1 MSTNASTTQGG
12 EGTELWTI
20 RALIA
25 RHKRAALALA
35 GFVAVMVATIVL
47 AAIGSKAG
55 AVTDA
60 TTCVQW
66 GSANQNRQTTYGEL
80 YLREHGPV
88 PKYGDSP
95 AAVIN
100 AINFGCGEAF
110 GDAVSD
116 TTTVVQA
123 ISGTF

>member
-12 EGTELWTI
+12 EGTELWTA

-25 RHKRAALALA
+25 RHRRAALLLA
-35 GFVAVMVATIVL
+35 GLVAVMVALIIV
-47 AAIGSKAG
+47 AAVSSKA
-55 AVTDA
+55 AVVTDA
-60 TTCVQW
+60 TTCAQW
-66 GSANQNRQTTYGEL
+66 GSTNQNGQTAYGEL
-80 YLREHGPV
+80 YLKEHGPV

-100 AINFGCGEAF
+100 AINFGCGVAF
-110 GDAVSD
+110 GDDVSD
-116 TTTVVQA
+116 TATVVQA